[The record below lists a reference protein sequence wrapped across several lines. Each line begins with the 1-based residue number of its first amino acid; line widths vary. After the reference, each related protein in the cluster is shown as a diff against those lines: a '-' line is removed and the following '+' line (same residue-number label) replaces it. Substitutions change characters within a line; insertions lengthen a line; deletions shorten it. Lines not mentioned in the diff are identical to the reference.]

1 VRVQLEHGAPIDAS
15 SGHYNATPLHVAA
28 GYTNQPSVITLLLDH
43 GANIEARDNENRTP
57 LYMASRFNADPSVI
71 RLLLDRGAD
80 IEARGINGG
89 TPLHAAAA
97 LNFEPSVIELLLNY
111 GSDVNAK
118 DSIGITPLHW
128 AAAYNLES
136 VVELLLDRG
145 AEVAEVNVRDN
156 GRVTP
161 LHDAAMSSSN
171 PKVIKLL
178 LDYGADSKA
187 RESDGHTACE
197 LLQYNDV
204 LKGHTLSEVRDWLC
218 R

>member
-1 VRVQLEHGAPIDAS
+1 
-15 SGHYNATPLHVAA
+15 
-28 GYTNQPSVITLLLDH
+28 
-43 GANIEARDNENRTP
+43 
-57 LYMASRFNADPSVI
+57 MASLEDHTQAYSISRNIQDF
-71 RLLLDRGAD
+71 
-80 IEARGINGG
+80 IE
-89 TPLHAAAA
+89 T
-97 LNFEPSVIELLLNY
+97 V
-111 GSDVNAK
+111 
-118 DSIGITPLHW
+118 
-128 AAAYNLES
+128 LES

-145 AEVAEVNVRDN
+145 AEVNVRDN